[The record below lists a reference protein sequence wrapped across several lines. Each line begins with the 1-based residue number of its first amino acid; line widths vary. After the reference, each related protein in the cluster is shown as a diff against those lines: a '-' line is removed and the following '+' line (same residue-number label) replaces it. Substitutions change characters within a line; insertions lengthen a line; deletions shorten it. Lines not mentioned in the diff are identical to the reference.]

1 MIKRP
6 GKKGYLSRSIIYIIL
21 ISFSVLCVIPFILV
35 LSISLS
41 DEMAISNM
49 GYSLIPRD
57 FTLFAYKYILAT
69 PEIILNAY
77 KVTTIVTVLG
87 TVLSLLV
94 TALIAYPLS
103 RSYMKYRNVIAFYV
117 FFTMLFN
124 GGMVSWY
131 IITTQILHLKENIWA
146 LIIPYLANAWHILIM
161 RNFFKMSVPNEL
173 VESAKIEGAGE
184 FRIFWQIAMPLAL
197 PGLAT
202 IAFFTVLVYWND
214 WWLGLMLIT
223 RNQKVVP
230 LQLLLYRMM
239 STIEYLRSTP
249 EMMNKGISVPGE
261 TARMATV
268 VLTIGPIIFVYSFF
282 QNYFIKGL
290 TIGAVKG

>member
-1 MIKRP
+1 MVKAAN
-6 GKKGYLSRSIIYIIL
+6 YFIL
-21 ISFSVLCVIPFILV
+21 LSFSLLCLIPFILV

-41 DEMAISNM
+41 NELEISRL
-49 GYSLIPRD
+49 GYSLFPRG
-57 FTLFAYKYILAT
+57 FTLYAYQFIFAL
-69 PEIILNAY
+69 PETILNAY
-77 KVTTIVTVLG
+77 RVTIVVTFLG
-87 TVLSLLV
+87 TGLSLLV

-103 RSYMKYRNVIAFYV
+103 RKYLRFRNAIAFYV

-131 IITTQILHLKENIWA
+131 IVTTQILRLKENIWA
-146 LIIPYLANAWHILIM
+146 LIIPYLANSWYILIM
-161 RNFFKMSVPNEL
+161 RNFFRMSIPDTL

-202 IAFFTVLVYWND
+202 VAFFTTLGYWND

-223 RNQKVVP
+223 RNNRVVP

-239 STIEYLRSTP
+239 STIEYLKSTP
-249 EMMNKGISVPGE
+249 EMMNRRIEVPGE
-261 TARMATV
+261 SARMATV
-268 VLTIGPIIFVYSFF
+268 ILTIGPVIFIYPFF

-290 TIGAVKG
+290 TVGAIKG

>member
-1 MIKRP
+1 MTKP
-6 GKKGYLSRSIIYIIL
+6 KNSMAKAANYFIL
-21 ISFSVLCVIPFILV
+21 LSFSLLCLIPFILV

-41 DEMAISNM
+41 NELKISQF
-49 GYSLIPRD
+49 GYSLLPRD
-57 FTLFAYKYILAT
+57 FTVYAYQFIFAL
-69 PEIILNAY
+69 PETILNAY
-77 KVTTIVTVLG
+77 RVTIAVTFLG
-87 TVLSLLV
+87 TGFSLLV

-103 RSYMKYRNVIAFYV
+103 RKYLRFRNAISFYV

-131 IITTQILHLKENIWA
+131 IVTTQILRLKENIWA
-146 LIIPYLANAWHILIM
+146 LIIPYLANSWYILIM
-161 RNFFKMSVPNEL
+161 RNFFRMSIPDTL

-184 FRIFWQIAMPLAL
+184 LRIFWQIAMPLAL

-202 IAFFTVLVYWND
+202 VAFFTTLGYWND

-223 RNQKVVP
+223 RNNRVVP

-239 STIEYLRSTP
+239 STIEYLKSTP
-249 EMMNKGISVPGE
+249 EMMNRRIEVPGE
-261 TARMATV
+261 SARMATV
-268 VLTIGPIIFVYSFF
+268 ILTIGPVIFIYPFF

-290 TIGAVKG
+290 TVGAIKG